1 MKYYTLLDDE
11 CRVMYDQLTE
21 TGLPID
27 STVLSAKKAGADCL
41 VEENLNK
48 VEALEGF
55 RANPNGSK
63 DYERIAIAH
72 NVLLPRTPTGR
83 TKTDE
88 KTIQDLKGAIPA
100 LDLLSEGRKLVRR
113 QSVLATLQG
122 ALSRNFGESTIH
134 PTYTFYPEL
143 GRVSQG
149 GEVKPDNWEQDFKE
163 IVRLPGHYVVN
174 VDYNRIEPI
183 VLAYLSGDEV
193 LMRDLQETDPY
204 VELTKEIFG
213 RIDVEKRQIAKVAFL
228 ACIYGQ
234 TPSGLSFQTGIARNL
249 AHRIHRAIWARYK
262 VAGAFLQEA
271 KAKALRDGSVENI
284 NGRRRDLDW
293 SKNDEYNQRLVGSAI
308 VQNTA
313 ADFAKQGFLNVFNDP
328 RRHVNGVECVR
339 LINTVHDCLVLV
351 VKNDFDF
358 EDLVQIL
365 TEGLIVNN
373 TDLPLPITATITWGV
388 SWADKTG
395 ERKIGHAHPSDGNQ
409 PDPVRL

>member
-1 MKYYTLLDDE
+1 MKLYSTIDAE
-11 CRVMYDQLTE
+11 ARVMYDQLTV
-21 TGLPID
+21 TGLPVD
-27 STVLSAKKAGADCL
+27 RSVLFDKTAIVDEQL
-41 VEENLNK
+41 ETLLNQVEI
-48 VEALEGF
+48 LEGF
-55 RANPNGSK
+55 KANPNGSK
-63 DYERIAIAH
+63 DYEKIAVAH
-72 NVLLPRTPTGR
+72 GVRLPKTPTGR

-88 KTIQDLKGAIPA
+88 KTIQDLKGLVPA
-100 LDLLSEGRKLVRR
+100 LDLLSQGRKIVRR
-113 QSVLATLQG
+113 QSLLVTLRE
-122 ALSRNFGESTIH
+122 ALDKNFGESTIH

-143 GRVSQG
+143 ARVSQG

-163 IVRLPGHYVVN
+163 IVRLPGHYIVN

-204 VELTKEIFG
+204 VELTKQIFG
-213 RIDVEKRQIAKVAFL
+213 QIDTEKRQTAKVAFL

-234 TPSGLSFQTGIARNL
+234 TPSGLSFQTGIARSL

-262 VAGAFLQEA
+262 VAGAFLQSA
-271 KAKALRDGSVENI
+271 KAQALRDGFVENI
-284 NGRRRDLDW
+284 NGRRRELDR
-293 SKNDEYNQRLVGSAI
+293 SKDDEYNERLVGSAI

-328 RRHVNGVECVR
+328 RRHVNGEECVR

-365 TEGLIVNN
+365 TEGLIVCN
-373 TDLPLPITATITWGV
+373 TELPLPITATISWGQ

-395 ERKIGHAHPSDGNQ
+395 VRKIGHAYPSDGSQ
-409 PDPVRL
+409 PDIIRQ